1 MDVGLFTLQQVD
13 YILTELYVCGIS
25 SIKSRIISILG
36 LRGESM
42 VAVRVIMK
50 EYYQQLAE
58 NKRQEDKEWIDRLNT
73 IINEL

>member
-36 LRGESM
+36 LRGESID
-42 VAVRVIMK
+42 AVRVIMK

-58 NKRQEDKEWIDRLNT
+58 NKRPEDEEWIERFNT

>member
-42 VAVRVIMK
+42 VAVRVIMN